1 MNPDFSISFSELN
14 EFAKSPAHLI
24 RYREEQ
30 KQPTPAMIFG
40 RAAHAVILD
49 QPLEDYVVTKI
60 DRRTK
65 EGKAEAER
73 VEAAGLT
80 VISPDD
86 HAEILQMREV
96 FRQLTN
102 GWGEFQREIYFRQ
115 DFKGFQIR
123 GRRDIQ
129 HPDFIADLKI
139 MADASPRAVRNACL
153 YDGLAMQGAI
163 YTAEWDYFRPYKIV
177 AIERKTLVGA
187 VYTISPDTMRSGVNR
202 LEYLMDRYA
211 SWVMAGQPVTGYNF
225 WEGEV

>member
-1 MNPDFSISFSELN
+1 MKDFSVSYSELN

-24 RYREEQ
+24 RFREEQ

-49 QPLEDYVVTKI
+49 QPMDKYVIAKL

-73 VEAAGLT
+73 IEAEGLT

-86 HAEILQMREV
+86 HAEMLAMREV
-96 FRQLTN
+96 FQRMTAD
-102 GWGEFQREIYFRQ
+102 WGAFEREVYFKQ
-115 DFKGFQIR
+115 EFKGFEIR

-129 HPDFIADLKI
+129 HPEFVADLKI

-153 YDGLAMQGAI
+153 YDGLAMQAAI

-177 AIERKTLVGA
+177 AIERKTLIGA
-187 VYTISPDTMRSGVNR
+187 VYTVSADTMRAGVVK
-202 LEYLMDRYA
+202 LEWLMDRYA
-211 SWVMAGQPVTGYNF
+211 SWVMAGCPLTGYNY
-225 WEGEV
+225 WEDEV